1 MEEFFFYWLPQ
12 ILPLALMAAFAGL
25 AWSFLRTGTPHQ
37 NTMDTHANS
46 KSLAQ
51 ADIARQLDRI
61 ATALEARTK

>member
-1 MEEFFFYWLPQ
+1 
-12 ILPLALMAAFAGL
+12 MAAFAGL

-37 NTMDTHANS
+37 NTMDTHAKS

-51 ADIARQLDRI
+51 AGIARHLDRI